1 MVKFDRE
8 ESELLL
14 VALLTLDYYTVEGND
29 GSINEEDRSYLYG
42 LVDKISNQFPGI
54 LEDVLEDMDEDD
66 GDNQD
71 IISIFDN

>member
-29 GSINEEDRSYLYG
+29 GSINEEDRSYLYKLIG
-42 LVDKISNQFPGI
+42 KISNQFPGI